1 MSAGTVSGYTHSMIQ
16 DSLAPTQFREHQE
29 ALETQILS
37 PYAVQAANTR
47 GRARPE
53 ELDPVRTEF
62 QRDRD
67 RILHS
72 KAFRRLKHKTQ
83 VFIDPEEDH
92 YRTRLTHTLEVAQI
106 ARTLARA
113 LRLNEDLTEAI
124 TLAHDLGHTPFGHGG
139 EEALDKVLREY
150 VPSESF
156 KHYDQSLR
164 IVDVLEKHGQGLNLT
179 WEVRDGILGHSK
191 GSKDLGIV
199 EGTNLPTSLEGMCVR
214 IADRIA
220 YINHDIDDST
230 RAGVLKIEDL
240 PQDTLEVLGRTHSQR
255 IGTMVMNV
263 LQSSV
268 GLPEVKMTGEVLQA
282 TNKLKDYMYAN
293 VYTIDTRGNVEMHKA
308 QFMLIELFRL
318 YMGSSQMLLPMEDFG
333 PHDFDGL
340 TVEDRARRVT
350 DFIAGMTD
358 RYATMKFKQHFFP
371 SAWNVFNEL

>member
-1 MSAGTVSGYTHSMIQ
+1 MKPADVPPLH
-16 DSLAPTQFREHQE
+16 FREYQE
-29 ALETQILS
+29 ALEAETLS
-37 PYAVQAANTR
+37 PYAVLSSKTQ

-53 ELDPVRTEF
+53 PLDPIRTEF

-139 EEALDKVLREY
+139 EEAIDQVLREY
-150 VPSESF
+150 VPDADF

-164 IVDVLEKHGQGLNLT
+164 IVDVLEKNGAGLNLT

-220 YINHDIDDST
+220 YINHDIDDSI
-230 RAGVLKIEDL
+230 RAGVLTMDEL
-240 PQDTLEVLGRTHSQR
+240 PQDTLDVLGRSHAGR
-255 IGTMVMNV
+255 IGKMVMNV
-263 LQSSV
+263 LESSV
-268 GLPEVKMTGEVLQA
+268 GMPEVKMTGDVLAA
-282 TNKLKDYMYAN
+282 TNKLKDYMYAH
-293 VYTIDTRGNVEMHKA
+293 VYTMDTRGNTELHKA
-308 QFMLIELFRL
+308 QFMLKELFRL
-318 YMGSSQMLLPMEDFG
+318 YMGTPGLFPTT
-333 PHDFDGL
+333 DGL
-340 TVEDRARRVT
+340 APHGFDTLPLGERARRVT

-371 SAWNVFNEL
+371 ESWKVWDM

>member
-1 MSAGTVSGYTHSMIQ
+1 MITFE
-16 DSLAPTQFREHQE
+16 DLAPTQFRERQE
-29 ALETQILS
+29 RLEAQILS
-37 PYAVQAANTR
+37 PYATQAAQTR
-47 GRARPE
+47 GRAKQEPP
-53 ELDPVRTEF
+53 DPIRTEF

-139 EEALDKVLREY
+139 EEALGEVLREY
-150 VPSESF
+150 VPDADF

-164 IVDVLEKHGQGLNLT
+164 IVDVLEKDGRGLNLT

-220 YINHDIDDST
+220 YINHDIDDSF
-230 RAGVLKIEDL
+230 RAGVLRLEDL
-240 PQDTLEVLGRTHSQR
+240 PQDTLDVLGRSHSQR
-255 IGTMVMNV
+255 IATMVMNV
-263 LQSSV
+263 LESSI
-268 GLPEVKMTGEVLQA
+268 GQPEVKMTGEVVAA

-293 VYTIDTRGNVEMHKA
+293 VYTMDTRGNVELHKA
-308 QFMLIELFRL
+308 QFMLKELFRL
-318 YMGSSQMLLPMEDFG
+318 YIGAPQIFPAI
-333 PHDFDGL
+333 DGL
-340 TVEDRARRVT
+340 QPQEFDALPITERARRVT

-371 SAWNVFNEL
+371 EAWGG

>member
-1 MSAGTVSGYTHSMIQ
+1 MTPPPVSGYNGDMIQ
-16 DSLAPTQFREHQE
+16 DTLLPSQFREHQE
-29 ALETQILS
+29 ALEAQTLS
-37 PYAVQAANTR
+37 PYAVRAADTR
-47 GRARPE
+47 GRAKPE
-53 ELDPVRTEF
+53 EPDPIRTEF

-139 EEALDKVLREY
+139 EEALGQVLREY
-150 VPSESF
+150 VPGAEF

-164 IVDVLEKHGQGLNLT
+164 IVDVLEKHGEGLNLT

-220 YINHDIDDST
+220 YINHDIDDSV
-230 RAGVLKIEDL
+230 RAGVLNLADL
-240 PQDTLEVLGRTHSQR
+240 PQDTLDVLGRSHSRR

-263 LQSSV
+263 LESSA
-268 GLPEVKMTGEVLQA
+268 GRPEVKMTGVVLAA

-293 VYTIDTRGNVEMHKA
+293 VYTMDTRGNVELHKA
-308 QFMLIELFRL
+308 QFMLKELFRL
-318 YMGSSQMLLPMEDFG
+318 YMGSSQMLLPMEDFAPG
-333 PHDFDGL
+333 TFEGL

-371 SAWNVFNEL
+371 AAWNVTE

>member
-1 MSAGTVSGYTHSMIQ
+1 MSEP
-16 DSLAPTQFREHQE
+16 LAPTQFREYQE
-29 ALETQILS
+29 ELEAQLLS
-37 PYAVQAANTR
+37 PYACHSVQTR
-47 GRARPE
+47 GRAK
-53 ELDPVRTEF
+53 LDPPDPIRTEF

-139 EEALDKVLREY
+139 EEALDEVLREY
-150 VPSESF
+150 VPGAQF
-156 KHYDQSLR
+156 RHYDQSLR
-164 IVDVLEKHGQGLNLT
+164 IVDILEKHGQGLNLT

-214 IADRIA
+214 IAERIA
-220 YINHDIDDST
+220 YINHDIDDSV
-230 RAGVLKIEDL
+230 RAGVLTLEEL
-240 PQDTLEVLGRTHSQR
+240 PQDTLDVLGRSHSQR

-268 GLPEVKMTGEVLQA
+268 GQPEVKMTGEVLGA
-282 TNKLKDYMYAN
+282 TNKLKDYMYAH
-293 VYTIDTRGNVEMHKA
+293 VYTIDTRGNIEMHKA
-308 QFMLIELFRL
+308 QFMLKELFRL
-318 YMGSSQMLLPMEDFG
+318 YMGSSQMLLPMEDAS
-333 PHDFDGL
+333 PRDYEGL
-340 TVEDRARRVT
+340 SVEDRARRVT

-358 RYATMKFKQHFFP
+358 RYAAMKFRQHFFP
-371 SAWNVFNEL
+371 SAWNVSE